1 MPRMRNMDNS
11 AGQSTGAPTP
21 GMCEP
26 AQIRYPRK
34 RRENWPFRI
43 YEENG
48 TMYENVAPRRRKV
61 DLDDMEEAPW

>member
-11 AGQSTGAPTP
+11 AGQSTGAPAP
-21 GMCEP
+21 GVCEP